1 MASANAF
8 PSLTFSSL
16 YFGSSGSPDGA
27 SDDRTADACA
37 LFSATENEVQGGP
50 RWTRGRRASDIIPTA
65 IPMNSG
71 FNRL

>member
-16 YFGSSGSPDGA
+16 YFGSSGNPDGP

-37 LFSATENEVQGGP
+37 LFSATEMRSKEGLGGVGEHVL
-50 RWTRGRRASDIIPTA
+50 RI
-65 IPMNSG
+65 
-71 FNRL
+71 